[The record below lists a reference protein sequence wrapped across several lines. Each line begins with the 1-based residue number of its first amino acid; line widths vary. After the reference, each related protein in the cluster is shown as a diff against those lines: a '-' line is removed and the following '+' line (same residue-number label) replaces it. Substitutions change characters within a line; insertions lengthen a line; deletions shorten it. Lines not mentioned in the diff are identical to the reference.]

1 MFEAVVYLHDGVSI
15 LCIRTLFG
23 LFDEV
28 GYLFEY
34 GSYVIVLDENSSRK
48 VQRHRGEVQHA
59 FDTGIDDRNNQV
71 GGDCSGAGEDD
82 DLDVE
87 LLDLMLEVSHVEA
100 GDIVYDL
107 ADLYKGEHCIDLA
120 FFLCRELAGK
130 YDKYAVSSAFRERV
144 IKKDLLARIVKDV
157 DALIG
162 EKSARRYRQ

>member
-1 MFEAVVYLHDGVSI
+1 MGCQFCASAPSSAS
-15 LCIRTLFG
+15 
-23 LFDEV
+23 FDEV

-107 ADLYKGEHCIDLA
+107 ADLLFVDIECGDDLQ
-120 FFLCRELAGK
+120 F
-130 YDKYAVSSAFRERV
+130 
-144 IKKDLLARIVKDV
+144 
-157 DALIG
+157 
-162 EKSARRYRQ
+162 